1 MSIDK
6 SSVWPYY
13 ILTMGKNNI
22 YKLFFLVLA
31 VMLLAGALVACHVKT
46 ELQDE
51 DYVEVTALRTD
62 EASIYMA
69 PIGDA
74 STYQVNVEILP
85 ANATNRKLNYH
96 IPSEYLGYVS
106 VNSTGLLTARADTE
120 GFVVPLTVTSTTN
133 EKAFLTINIVV
144 EEVAVKSIRFHQE
157 KIDLLFE
164 GESAEAWVDYYP
176 KHASDGRSV
185 NYEIVKKE
193 VDEEQDKQI
202 VAIETMENGHVLI
215 TPISVGHIHIKASS
229 ITTDQ
234 ETAEAFLAVTVS
246 YLQGQYQLTVSGT
259 PQWTQ
264 TIGDFSAINFT
275 LRVLGDHIDR
285 NPAIKWWKGPAGAGD
300 KGKHINGQDDETQF
314 TYTPDD
320 TTPISYCIY
329 ASITSYGRENSP
341 VWLYSDEI
349 TVYEAFVGF
358 DLDYKNL
365 SSVYTPYQYGDE
377 AAFRLLESSS
387 ANTASYDWYLQ
398 KMNGDGNEFFI
409 ANTPVSDRDLV
420 RRMNVVG
427 DYQLIVRS
435 KSTDG
440 TELKQDLFTF
450 SSERLVVGDTLSV
463 IPAVIGSGLPP
474 DSYHWY
480 YLPCNENGE
489 YDLAQKREIKSTA
502 KGEMFYYPLLTAG
515 YFRLLVTSTTNGVL
529 STVTENGEKTV
540 YNHIG
545 QLIRVYA
552 ADELL
557 SAESND
563 LVDFSRLG
571 THGFAASVNSRVADV
586 VIEGSQYMGENL
598 LYVHWSPCAG
608 VNRYEA
614 ELIFE
619 DKSMVIFDSAQ
630 NTAVFGDNY
639 FYIPSSV
646 AGFDDKFSLRIKQ
659 KDGIY
664 SEYYYYGIPNAQGAG
679 DANHILRIDES
690 KIPYFANVTNNIN
703 CYVTT
708 LDELY
713 DLVEYILLYKPSA
726 NSLVRKGSDTIEG
739 VFCDTF
745 TVTFFTTLSY
755 TVEMMN
761 VFDVNPP
768 DDITNDIYGIYCM
781 ICGVQQQGAYL
792 TDFSIKDIIVQEE
805 GVYTVTFATPN
816 KGGATPRYESPASVT
831 KNAEVTSAFYSVDP
845 YKMINITYPID
856 SAAGIAVYTSDALC
870 YTMERGYRPVP
881 TGSDDLAEM
890 YKQIKTVYS
899 SLIDETMS
907 DLEKLL
913 AFYDWLCYSVAYDD
927 ATEALSATKTRFEI
941 DNFDSCHLEGIF
953 ALKNVN
959 SRHALPEGYAKAFS
973 ALCGLAGIP
982 CRTYTARTTSY
993 RAYNKVYVM
1002 DAWYVVDVG
1011 YGVTKTSNGGRPD
1024 HTCFLMT
1031 DNEYSSCCKQ
1041 KDGRSPDL
1049 YGILPIAENSFDLY
1063 TDCIVRGYSLY
1074 VNTLQKLE
1082 ELLNAATG
1090 TGVVALEFECSS
1102 DVAVNIADLRSKC
1115 GRIILST
1122 GKIAGEFIDVS
1133 DEGTN
1138 LRAIVYLYDPE

>member
-1 MSIDK
+1 
-6 SSVWPYY
+6 
-13 ILTMGKNNI
+13 MGKNNI
-22 YKLFFLVLA
+22 YKLFFLVFA
-31 VMLLAGALVACHVKT
+31 VMVLAGMLVACQIKT

-62 EASIYMA
+62 EASIYMS
-69 PIGDA
+69 PLGDA

-106 VNSTGLLTARADTE
+106 VNSTGLLTARANTT

-144 EEVAVKSIRFHQE
+144 EEVAVKSIKFHQE
-157 KIDLLFE
+157 KVDLLFE
-164 GESAEAWVDYYP
+164 GDSAEAWVDYYP
-176 KHASDGRSV
+176 SHASDGRTV

-193 VDEEQDKQI
+193 VDEEQNKKI
-202 VAIETMENGHVLI
+202 VSIETMENGHVLI
-215 TPISVGHIHIKASS
+215 TPVSVGHVHIKASAV
-229 ITTDQ
+229 TTDQ
-234 ETAEAFLAVTVS
+234 EKSEAFLAVTVS

-285 NPAIKWWKGPAGAGD
+285 NPAIKWWKGPYGAGD
-300 KGKHINGQDDETQF
+300 KGKHINGQDDEMQY
-314 TYTPDD
+314 TYVPDD
-320 TTPISYCIY
+320 TTPIAYCIY
-329 ASITSYGRENSP
+329 ASITSYGRENDP

-358 DLDYKNL
+358 KLNYQNL

-409 ANTPVSDRDLV
+409 ASTPVSDRDLV

-427 DYQLIVRS
+427 DYQMIVRS
-435 KSTDG
+435 KSSDG
-440 TELKQDLFTF
+440 TYLKQDLFTF

-463 IPAVIGSGLPP
+463 IPDVIGSGLPP

-480 YLPCNENGE
+480 YLPCNANGD
-489 YDLAQKREIKSTA
+489 YDLSQKREIKSTA

-529 STVTENGEKTV
+529 STVTQNGEKTA
-540 YNHIG
+540 YNHVG
-545 QLIRVYA
+545 ELIRVYA
-552 ADELL
+552 PEELL

-563 LVDFSRLG
+563 LVDFSVLG
-571 THGFAASVNSRVADV
+571 SHEFAASINSRVEGV

-608 VNRYEA
+608 VNRYEV
-614 ELIFE
+614 EMIFE
-619 DKSMVIFDSAQ
+619 DKSMVILDSAE
-630 NTAVFGDNY
+630 NVAVFGDNY

-659 KDGIY
+659 KDGLY
-664 SEYYYYGIPNAQGAG
+664 SEYYYYGIANSQGAG
-679 DANHILRIDES
+679 DANHILKIDDD
-690 KIPYFANVTNNIN
+690 KTPYFANVANNIN
-703 CYVTT
+703 GYVTT

-713 DLVEYILLYKPSA
+713 DLVEYVLLYKPST
-726 NSLVRKGSDTIEG
+726 NSLIRKGSDTIDG
-739 VFCDTF
+739 VFYDTF
-745 TVTFFTTLSY
+745 TITFFTTLTY
-755 TVEMMN
+755 TTEMMN
-761 VFDVNPP
+761 VFDVIPP
-768 DDITNDIYGIYCM
+768 DDITSDIYDVYHLV
-781 ICGVQQQGAYL
+781 CGVQQQGPYL
-792 TDFSIKDIIVQEE
+792 SDFLIKEIFAKED
-805 GVYTVTFATPN
+805 GGYAVTFATPN
-816 KGGATPRYESPASVT
+816 KGNTQVRYETPASVT
-831 KNAEVTSAFYSVDP
+831 KNAEVSSAFYSVDP
-845 YKMINITYPID
+845 YKMIDITYPID
-856 SAAGIAVYTSDALC
+856 NATGIAVYTSDELC
-870 YTMERGYRPVP
+870 YVMERGYRPVP
-881 TGSDDLAEM
+881 TGSDDLAEL
-890 YKQIKTVYS
+890 YKQVKTIYS

-927 ATEALSATKTRFEI
+927 STEALSATKTRLEI
-941 DNFDSCHLEGIF
+941 DNFDSCHLEGVF

-959 SRHALPEGYAKAFS
+959 SRHALPQGYAKAFS

-982 CRTYTARTTSY
+982 CRSYTAKTNSY
-993 RAYNKVYVM
+993 RVYNKVYVM
-1002 DAWYVVDVG
+1002 DAWYTVDVG
-1011 YGVTKTSNGGRPD
+1011 YGVTKTANGGRPD

-1031 DNEYSSCCKQ
+1031 DNEYSLYCKQ
-1041 KDGRSPDL
+1041 RDGISPDM
-1049 YGILPIAENSFDLY
+1049 YGIFPISEKSFDLY
-1063 TDCIVRGYSLY
+1063 TDCTVRGYSLY

-1102 DVAVNIADLRSKC
+1102 DVAVSIADLRSKC
-1115 GRIILST
+1115 NRIILST

-1133 DEGTN
+1133 GEGTN
-1138 LRAIVYLYDPE
+1138 LRAIVYLYDPQ